1 MKTITQPTPTKDR
14 IEGIDILRGFAL
26 MGILL
31 VNILGFNASFFNF
44 GGFYS
49 SLPNAFQQSFYNV
62 YISLTADK
70 FIFLF
75 SFLFGYGIWMQYE
88 KFRDQSQLFRR
99 FFSRRMFLLAVFG
112 LTHVVLLWAGDILI
126 IYAITGFIFLLL
138 YGLRTRWLIPMALFF
153 YFFISV
159 WLLGDVWL
167 DLPNAMSSTC
177 TECLDTAKLIYSDGN
192 YVQVLA
198 LRLQEYFAFRNINAF
213 YYLPKVVGIVIMG
226 FVAARN
232 DLYHLIIKNRKSSF
246 GVLVL
251 LTILSIIIYFGYEKI
266 VDFSSPFANAL
277 YMFGYEVMNLFIAS
291 TYIVLIILLTSFT
304 SVTAFL
310 KPVAMM
316 GRMSLTNYL
325 MQSLI
330 MAVMFYGWGFGL
342 FGQTNIVMLVCIAL
356 GIFVLQM
363 IWSVLWF
370 RSKKQGPLEKLWRDY
385 SYR

>member
-1 MKTITQPTPTKDR
+1 MKKTQKPAPTTKR
-14 IEGIDILRGFAL
+14 IDGIDILRGFAL

-49 SLPNAFQQSFYNV
+49 SLPDAFQQSFYNIF
-62 YISLTADK
+62 ISLTADK

-75 SFLFGYGIWMQYE
+75 SFLFGSGIWMQYE
-88 KFRDQSQLFRR
+88 KFSNQAKR
-99 FFSRRMFLLAVFG
+99 FNTFFTRRMLLLAVFG
-112 LTHVVLLWAGDILI
+112 IAHVVLLWAGDILV
-126 IYAITGFIFLLL
+126 IYAITGFIMLSL
-138 YGLRTRWLIPMALFF
+138 YRLSTRWLIPVALFF
-153 YFFISV
+153 YFFISI
-159 WLLGDVWL
+159 WLLADVWI

-177 TECLDTAKLIYSDGN
+177 TECLDTAKRIYSDGN

-198 LRLQEYFAFRNINAF
+198 LRMQEYYAFLNINAF

-226 FVAARN
+226 FVASRN
-232 DLYHLIIKNRKSSF
+232 DLYHLIIKNRKRSLLILA
-246 GVLVL
+246 V

-291 TYIVLIILLTSFT
+291 TYIFIILLISSFHT
-304 SVTAFL
+304 VSKAL
-310 KPVAMM
+310 KPVAFM

-330 MAVMFYGWGFGL
+330 MAVLFYGWGFGL

-356 GIFVLQM
+356 GIFVVQM

-370 RSKKQGPLEKLWRDY
+370 RSKKQGPLEKLWRDF

>member
-1 MKTITQPTPTKDR
+1 
-14 IEGIDILRGFAL
+14 
-26 MGILL
+26 
-31 VNILGFNASFFNF
+31 
-44 GGFYS
+44 
-49 SLPNAFQQSFYNV
+49 
-62 YISLTADK
+62 
-70 FIFLF
+70 
-75 SFLFGYGIWMQYE
+75 
-88 KFRDQSQLFRR
+88 
-99 FFSRRMFLLAVFG
+99 
-112 LTHVVLLWAGDILI
+112 
-126 IYAITGFIFLLL
+126 
-138 YGLRTRWLIPMALFF
+138 
-153 YFFISV
+153 
-159 WLLGDVWL
+159 
-167 DLPNAMSSTC
+167 
-177 TECLDTAKLIYSDGN
+177 
-192 YVQVLA
+192 VQVLA

>member
-49 SLPNAFQQSFYNV
+49 SLPDAFQQSFYNIF
-62 YISLTADK
+62 ISLSADK

-99 FFSRRMFLLAVFG
+99 FFSRRMSLLAVFG
-112 LTHVVLLWAGDILI
+112 LAHVILLWAGDILI
-126 IYAITGFIFLLL
+126 IYAITGFIMLSL
-138 YGLRTRWLIPMALFF
+138 YRLSTRWLIPLALFF
-153 YFFISV
+153 YFFISI
-159 WLLGDVWL
+159 WLLADVWI

-177 TECLDTAKLIYSDGN
+177 TECLDTAKRIYSDGN

-198 LRLQEYFAFRNINAF
+198 LRLHEYYAFRNINAF

-226 FVAARN
+226 FVASGN

-266 VDFSSPFANAL
+266 VDFSSPIANAL

-291 TYIVLIILLTSFT
+291 TYIFIILLISSFQT
-304 SVTAFL
+304 VSKAL
-310 KPVAMM
+310 KPVAFM

-330 MAVMFYGWGFGL
+330 MAVLFYGWGFGL
-342 FGQTNIVMLVCIAL
+342 FGQTNIVMLVCIAF
-356 GIFVLQM
+356 GIFILQV

-370 RSKKQGPLEKLWRDY
+370 RSKKQGPLEKLWREY